1 MSNVRTSAGSTL
13 GVSATLP
20 TAFTDDAVNGYPSL
34 TFINVGEITDMGEF
48 GKEFALVT
56 HNPLETRQTVKRKGS
71 FNNGSISLQLG
82 LDNGDAGQGALQTA
96 VDSDASVA
104 IEVELQD
111 GTTYYF
117 TAQVMSFMINV
128 GSVDQITS
136 ATVMLEID
144 RDIVEVAPSS

>member
-13 GVSATLP
+13 GISATLP
-20 TAFTDDAVNGYPSL
+20 TAFTDDAVNGYPALS
-34 TFINVGEITDMGEF
+34 FINIGEITDMGEF

-56 HNPLETRQTVKRKGS
+56 HNPLGERGTIKRKGS
-71 FNNGSISLQLG
+71 FNNGSITLQLG
-82 LDNGDAGQGALQTA
+82 LDNSDAGQGALQTA
-96 VDSDASVA
+96 LESDDSVA
-104 IEVELQD
+104 LEVELQD
-111 GTTYYF
+111 GTIYYF

-136 ATVMLEID
+136 ASVMLEID